1 MNFDILAGFG
11 LALEGDLEPSD
22 GDFEPSGESI
32 SDFNEVFMTSFEKL
46 DEFNSGFE
54 LRDEEYCEDICETG
68 LEDFWGIGFEDFWVT
83 GFEDT
88 EGKSCFYFGE
98 NFNMFFCFHC

>member
-1 MNFDILAGFG
+1 LNFDILAGFG
-11 LALEGDLEPSD
+11 LALEGDLEPSDGDLEPSD

-54 LRDEEYCEDICETG
+54 LRDEEYCEEICETG
-68 LEDFWGIGFEDFWVT
+68 LEDF
-83 GFEDT
+83 
-88 EGKSCFYFGE
+88 
-98 NFNMFFCFHC
+98 